1 MLLTGTFVRTLD
13 EKLRVALPKRLRD
26 RLLEGEEQ
34 SLHLAPGTD
43 GCLAL
48 YNERVLTALGE
59 RVAMAA
65 PNQHDVRAYGRL
77 FYARAEPVELDAQG
91 RLRIPAELAKLAAL
105 ATEVVLLGVRDHVE
119 IWDRE
124 RWESY
129 LKEQQP
135 RFDEVAE
142 RAIPERR

>member
-13 EKLRVALPKRLRD
+13 EKLRVGLPRRLRD

-34 SLHLAPGTD
+34 GLYLAPGTD

-48 YNERVLTALGE
+48 YNERVLAALAE
-59 RVAMAA
+59 RVAIAA
-65 PNQHDVRAYGRL
+65 PNQQDVRAYGRL
-77 FYARAEPVELDAQG
+77 FYARAEPVELDGQG
-91 RLRIPAELAKLAAL
+91 RLRIPAELARLAGL
-105 ATEVVLLGVRDHVE
+105 GTEVVLLGVQDHVE

-124 RWESY
+124 RWEEY
-129 LKEQQP
+129 LKAQQP